1 MLASSST
8 LAILAHTGQLAIW
21 HIGVAIFINGI
32 GWAADAP
39 VRRMIIGEVV
49 GPDRLGAAMSLDV
62 ASNTG
67 SRIFGPIVGGILL
80 ATVGIQGAFTF
91 SVALYVVAAFAAIRI
106 AHRHSPQSAPKT
118 LMLMRMAEGFRIA
131 VRNPQVGGI
140 LALTVLYDLFGWPFI
155 SMIPVIGRDN
165 LGLGPE
171 GVGILA
177 GAEGAG
183 AFVAAMLIGFLA
195 RPVHYARLCVGGIA
209 LCLAMQIAFA
219 FSSHPVPAGS
229 ALLLVGMGNS
239 GFVVMQ
245 TTLVYLAVPAEMRG
259 RMLGVLA
266 TTIGLGPIGFIHI
279 GLVAD
284 AIGAQW
290 ATIISGLEGIVALV
304 LTYHWWRPMW
314 NHGVKRS

>member
-1 MLASSST
+1 
-8 LAILAHTGQLAIW
+8 
-21 HIGVAIFINGI
+21 
-32 GWAADAP
+32 
-39 VRRMIIGEVV
+39 
-49 GPDRLGAAMSLDV
+49 
-62 ASNTG
+62 
-67 SRIFGPIVGGILL
+67 
-80 ATVGIQGAFTF
+80 
-91 SVALYVVAAFAAIRI
+91 
-106 AHRHSPQSAPKT
+106 
-118 LMLMRMAEGFRIA
+118 
-131 VRNPQVGGI
+131 
-140 LALTVLYDLFGWPFI
+140 
-155 SMIPVIGRDN
+155 
-165 LGLGPE
+165 
-171 GVGILA
+171 
-177 GAEGAG
+177 
-183 AFVAAMLIGFLA
+183 MLIEFLA

-209 LCLAMQIAFA
+209 LCLVMQIAFA

-304 LTYHWWRPMW
+304 LTYHWWRPIW
-314 NHGVKRS
+314 NDGVKRS